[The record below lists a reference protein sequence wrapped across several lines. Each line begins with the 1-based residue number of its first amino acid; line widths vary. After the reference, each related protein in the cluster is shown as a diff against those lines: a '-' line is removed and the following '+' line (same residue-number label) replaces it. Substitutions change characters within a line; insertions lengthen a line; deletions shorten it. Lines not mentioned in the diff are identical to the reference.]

1 MGLRPVVAGLR
12 QLQENAIE
20 VGAAI
25 RAVPYKFPAES
36 ATDGALGFQAGLSKT
51 GMKDLVPGSQRAAHQ
66 NKDNRD
72 RSKGPFKG
80 WHVCRMQP
88 RLSAMHPNFFAD
100 KANPKC

>member
-1 MGLRPVVAGLR
+1 
-12 QLQENAIE
+12 
-20 VGAAI
+20 
-25 RAVPYKFPAES
+25 
-36 ATDGALGFQAGLSKT
+36 
-51 GMKDLVPGSQRAAHQ
+51 MKDLVPGSQRAAHQ

-72 RSKGPFKG
+72 RSKGLFKG